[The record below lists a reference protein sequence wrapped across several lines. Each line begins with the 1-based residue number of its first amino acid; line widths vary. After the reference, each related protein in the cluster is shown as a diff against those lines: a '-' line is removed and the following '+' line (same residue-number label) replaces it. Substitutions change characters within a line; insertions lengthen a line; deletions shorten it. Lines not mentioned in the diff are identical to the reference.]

1 MKTTT
6 AAILVP
12 HLGVRLSGALLAAI
26 ATVSVVAALA
36 QSLHVGRLGQ
46 GVEVVT
52 LERVTVTAQPPA
64 AAFAALGTDL
74 RRN

>member
-1 MKTTT
+1 MKT

-12 HLGVRLSGALLAAI
+12 HLGVRLFGALLAAA
-26 ATVSVVAALA
+26 ATASVVVILA

-52 LERVTVTAQPPA
+52 MERVTVTAPTPA
-64 AAFAALGTDL
+64 TALAALGAEL
-74 RRN
+74 RRH